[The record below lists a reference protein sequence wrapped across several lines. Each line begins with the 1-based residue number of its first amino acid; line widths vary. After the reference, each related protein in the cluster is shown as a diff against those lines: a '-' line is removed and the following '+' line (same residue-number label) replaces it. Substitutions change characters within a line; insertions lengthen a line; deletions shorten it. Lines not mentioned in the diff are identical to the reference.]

1 MTTNFG
7 VVDVVPL
14 LQLRGSGRGAIAG
27 WPLQGAR
34 GEGDD
39 QLWGVDVF
47 LGAI

>member
-7 VVDVVPL
+7 VVDMV
-14 LQLRGSGRGAIAG
+14 
-27 WPLQGAR
+27 PLQGAR

-39 QLWGVDVF
+39 QLWGVDVVPF